1 MHRLLL
7 ASVQREVVTEI
18 FSKLKLYMTVHIMC
32 TNTKNSSLYPA
43 HIRSRAET
51 NCFRSC
57 VDVQCCEF
65 IANIAIVNKR
75 QFALH
80 VHLLN

>member
-7 ASVQREVVTEI
+7 ASVQREVVTDN

-32 TNTKNSSLYPA
+32 TNTKKSSLYPA
-43 HIRSRAET
+43 HIKCIAET
-51 NCFRSC
+51 NGLRSC
-57 VDVQCCEF
+57 VDVQCCDF
-65 IANIAIVNKR
+65 IAKIAIVNKS

-80 VHLLN
+80 VLLLH